1 MLDSSSNS
9 RRMSPA
15 SLPSTSHPTLL
26 PGSRYNKQRQ
36 QPRDVHLSGIA
47 KDRSQSAGSSWEAE
61 FARYSDAE
69 HLQKASQHLELTW
82 KVAKVPISPSFASPI
97 HFANNMMLML
107 TQKCKQ
113 YHAKPLSCCR
123 MQSLLPAHTVKDKA
137 VSHAPGATQQVRAF
151 PLPYL
156 ISGTMPVLILCL
168 S

>member
-9 RRMSPA
+9 RSVSPA

-26 PGSRYNKQRQ
+26 PGSRYNKQRP

-82 KVAKVPISPSFASPI
+82 KVAKVPISPSFAIPI
-97 HFANNMMLML
+97 HFADYYDVHADTDLQAVSRSTSLLLQN
-107 TQKCKQ
+107 
-113 YHAKPLSCCR
+113 AKPAACTHCEGQGSEPCPWCNSTGESFPSPLS
-123 MQSLLPAHTVKDKA
+123 
-137 VSHAPGATQQVRAF
+137 
-151 PLPYL
+151 Y
-156 ISGTMPVLILCL
+156 
-168 S
+168 